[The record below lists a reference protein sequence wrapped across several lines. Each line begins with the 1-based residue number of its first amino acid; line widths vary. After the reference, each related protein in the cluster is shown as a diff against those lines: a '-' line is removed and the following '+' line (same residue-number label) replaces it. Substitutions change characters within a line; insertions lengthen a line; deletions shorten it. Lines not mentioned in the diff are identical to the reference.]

1 MDDLR
6 SICYENSFL
15 NQVIVRL
22 DFLQNVSSKIVLDT
36 DLENKII
43 QFFPRKGKDQIIRF
57 NSIEVELNS
66 NNDLAPNANKTSI
79 EGIQREYYTSDEQ
92 NKVIISN
99 LFMIFDIKK
108 YSMFDEHEATFR
120 DIIMA
125 FQKKAR
131 IPVART
137 GIRYI
142 NIFDPVKIKIQ
153 KNYFSN
159 EVAAS
164 FINKP
169 NQSGE
174 SPQLIRSMH
183 TKEYIIDSLKMNFR
197 YGMFNPDYPNVLK
210 KNAFVLD
217 YDCFTDDTVES
228 ADQLMQIINQG
239 HDAIQKLFEA
249 SISNSLRKVMNNE

>member
-6 SICYENSFL
+6 SICYKNSFL
-15 NQVIVRL
+15 SQVIVRL
-22 DFLQNVSSKIVLDT
+22 DFLQNVSSNIVLDT
-36 DLENKII
+36 DLEKEII
-43 QFFPRKGKDQIIRF
+43 QYFPRKGKDQIIRF
-57 NSIEVELNS
+57 NSIKVELIS
-66 NNDLAPNANKTSI
+66 NHDSAPNANKTVI
-79 EGIQREYYTSDEQ
+79 EGIQREYYTSDEL
-92 NKVIISN
+92 NKVVISN
-99 LFMIFDIKK
+99 LFIIFDIKK
-108 YSMFDEHEATFR
+108 YSTFDKHEAVFR

-125 FQKKAR
+125 FQQKAR
-131 IPVART
+131 IPVSRT

-142 NIFDPVKIKIQ
+142 NIFDSAKIKVQ
-153 KNYFSN
+153 KNYFTN

-217 YDCFTDDTVES
+217 YDCFTDDTVDN

-239 HDAIQKLFEA
+239 HDAIQKLFEL
-249 SISNSLRKVMNNE
+249 SISNSLRRVMNNE